1 MFGRCM
7 RCFERC
13 LGAFRIW
20 FGTSLR
26 DVWEVLGCIEG
37 VLVGVWDVFGR
48 CLGGV

>member
-1 MFGRCM
+1 MYLAGVWGVFGRFWEVFGRCM

-26 DVWEVLGCIEG
+26 DVWEVKGCI
-37 VLVGVWDVFGR
+37 
-48 CLGGV
+48 